1 MLYFDIFGRVIYLRI
16 LPMNNSTSQN
26 FDVRDRVLAS
36 ATRLGVQLN
45 ELELER
51 WLQSINENT
60 GDDDLVADKETG
72 IFGHKVTML
81 DFDPQDVARFRAI
94 GKIVEFEDIPGLME
108 TALSIAGSAAQ
119 SRMQAYPGDCD
130 FFERVNI
137 IAPTRAECCQIFARE
152 LRKKALDF
160 LSGSNYQLI
169 QLKFGCYPRN
179 VMRGSKL
186 HRAGSP
192 IVWQPDEIV
201 AGQIAAADERGNLV
215 MITWDAVAQNPG
227 WCILNWVVA
236 DAVRGQLTNASNVL
250 DVTWE
255 APDGAIIP
263 LDGYLDAYYQEIY
276 LQPESAAVVSKLMKH
291 ASPDHLETYI
301 ARLQAEVSKYT
312 QAGYANYGK
321 VAKRLYNIF
330 RLDGHYEEAAFLRE
344 LFDEPAAMLYQVHAL
359 IETIQDARDRAT
371 IFDLESI
378 LDQTEQMILRV
389 IAALSGEEELL
400 VVKPILRLYRSLC
413 RQAPDQP
420 LGEEVEVARDEVM
433 KIVNNFFY
441 EKMNGIPTIKTYIDN
456 VHLADVPTI
465 R

>member
-1 MLYFDIFGRVIYLRI
+1 
-16 LPMNNSTSQN
+16 MNNSTSQN

-45 ELELER
+45 ERELER

-60 GDDDLVADKETG
+60 GDDDIVADKETG

-81 DFDPQDVARFRAI
+81 DFDAQDVARLRAI
-94 GKIVEFEDIPGLME
+94 GKIVEFEDILGVME
-108 TALSIAGSAAQ
+108 TALSISGSAAQ

-130 FFERVNI
+130 FFERINI
-137 IAPTRAECCQIFARE
+137 IAPTREECCQIFAQQM
-152 LRKKALDF
+152 RKKALDF

-169 QLKFGCYPRN
+169 ELKFGCYPRT
-179 VMRGSKL
+179 VMVRGKRK
-186 HRAGSP
+186 RAGWL
-192 IVWQPDEIV
+192 IVWLPEEVV
-201 AGQIAAADERGNLV
+201 AGQLDVVDEQGNPV
-215 MITWDAVAQNPG
+215 IITWDEVAHNPG
-227 WCILNWVVA
+227 WCGLNWVVA
-236 DAVRGQLTNASNVL
+236 DAARGQLTNASNVL
-250 DVTWE
+250 DITWE
-255 APDGAIIP
+255 APDGTITP
-263 LDGYLDAYYQEIY
+263 LDGYLDGYYQEVY

-291 ASPDHLETYI
+291 TSPDNMETYI
-301 ARLQAEVSKYT
+301 ARLQGEVKNYT
-312 QAGYANYGK
+312 KEGHLNYGK
-321 VAKRLYNIF
+321 AAKRLYNIF

-359 IETIQDARDRAT
+359 IQTLQDARDRAT

-378 LDQTEQMILRV
+378 LDETEQMILRV

-420 LGEEVEVARDEVM
+420 LGDEVEVARDEVM

-441 EKMNGIPTIKTYIDN
+441 EKMNAIPTIKTYIDN
-456 VHLADVPTI
+456 VHLADAPTI